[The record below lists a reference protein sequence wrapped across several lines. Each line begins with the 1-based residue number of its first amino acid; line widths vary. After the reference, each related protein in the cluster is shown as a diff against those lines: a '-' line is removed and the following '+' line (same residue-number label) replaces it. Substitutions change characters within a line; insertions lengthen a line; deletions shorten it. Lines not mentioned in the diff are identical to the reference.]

1 MKIVEFRALWG
12 EHVLLNLAQLGGTES
27 AGWAQPHAPAQSGAQ
42 CGTSSAKASKSEPL
56 FGP

>member
-27 AGWAQPHAPAQSGAQ
+27 AGWAQPHAPAQGGAQ
-42 CGTSSAKASKSEPL
+42 CGTSSAKASKCEPP